1 MQHDLA
7 ALAELDAALARD
19 AQEQAR
25 AERAARYALAMQACG
40 EALL

>member
-7 ALAELDAALARD
+7 ALAAALERD
-19 AQEQAR
+19 ARAHAR
-25 AERAARYALAMQACG
+25 AERAARYALALQACG

>member
-7 ALAELDAALARD
+7 GLAELDAALARD

-25 AERAARYALAMQACG
+25 VERSTAYERALEAVG